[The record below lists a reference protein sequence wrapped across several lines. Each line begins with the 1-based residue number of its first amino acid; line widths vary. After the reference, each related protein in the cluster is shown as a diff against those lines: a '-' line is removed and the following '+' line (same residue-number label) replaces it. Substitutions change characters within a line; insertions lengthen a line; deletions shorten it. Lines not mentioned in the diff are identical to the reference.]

1 MKVLTKINNKEN
13 INLYKKNSDG
23 FILGLKNFSV
33 GFDYECS
40 IDEIQTLV
48 KEFSNK
54 EIFISIN
61 KNIFNDELPYLEE
74 ILTKLSSIKIKGI
87 LFYDM
92 AVLYLKNKNNLNI
105 DLVWNQTHMVTN
117 YNTCNYYY
125 AEGCKYAYL
134 SNEIT
139 LDEMLEICDK
149 SKIKTLAMVFGHS
162 TIAHSKRK
170 LLSNYFEYINKNK
183 EKNCYDITE
192 TINNN
197 KYIVEETDLGTT
209 IFNEKL
215 LNGIRPLFELNNKLD
230 YAIIEEDDNINFEEL
245 ASYFR
250 KVVNNEIVDKEM
262 IIEST
267 NELYPN
273 TTEGF
278 FYKKTIYKVK
288 KDE

>member
-1 MKVLTKINNKEN
+1 MTKLLLVPKTINSNVEKF
-13 INLYKKNSDG
+13 DG
-23 FILGLKNFSV
+23 LVIGLKDYSV
-33 GFDYECS
+33 GYDFCLDVE
-40 IDEIQTLV
+40 QL
-48 KEFSNK
+48 KEYVNK
-54 EIFISIN
+54 NNDKDIFVAIN
-61 KNIFNDELPYLEE
+61 KNLTNSDLIVIENVLKELSV
-74 ILTKLSSIKIKGI
+74 ISIKGI
-87 LFYDM
+87 LFYDISI
-92 AVLYLKNKNNLNI
+92 LYLKQKLNIPI

-262 IIEST
+262 IIKSV

>member
-1 MKVLTKINNKEN
+1 MTKLLLVPKTINSNVEKF
-13 INLYKKNSDG
+13 DG
-23 FILGLKNFSV
+23 LVIGLKDYSV
-33 GFDYECS
+33 GYDFCLDVE
-40 IDEIQTLV
+40 QL
-48 KEFSNK
+48 KEYVNK
-54 EIFISIN
+54 NNDKDIFVAIN
-61 KNIFNDELPYLEE
+61 KNLTNSDLIIIENVLKELSV
-74 ILTKLSSIKIKGI
+74 ISIKGI
-87 LFYDM
+87 LFYDISI
-92 AVLYLKNKNNLNI
+92 LYLKQKLNIPI

-262 IIEST
+262 IIKSV

>member
-1 MKVLTKINNKEN
+1 MTKLLLVPKTINSNVEKF
-13 INLYKKNSDG
+13 DG
-23 FILGLKNFSV
+23 LVIGLKDYSV
-33 GFDYECS
+33 SYDFCLDVE
-40 IDEIQTLV
+40 QL
-48 KEFSNK
+48 KEYVNK
-54 EIFISIN
+54 NNDKDIFVAIN
-61 KNIFNDELPYLEE
+61 KNLTNSDLIVIENVLKELSV
-74 ILTKLSSIKIKGI
+74 ISIKGI
-87 LFYDM
+87 LFYDISI
-92 AVLYLKNKNNLNI
+92 LYLKQKLNIPI

-139 LDEMLEICDK
+139 LDEMLEISDK

-262 IIEST
+262 IIKSV

>member
-1 MKVLTKINNKEN
+1 MTKLLLIPKTINSNIDIVNGVIIGLKDYSVGYDFCLDVEQLKEYVN
-13 INLYKKNSDG
+13 KNSD
-23 FILGLKNFSV
+23 K
-33 GFDYECS
+33 D
-40 IDEIQTLV
+40 
-48 KEFSNK
+48 
-54 EIFISIN
+54 IFVAIN
-61 KNIFNDELPYLEE
+61 KN
-74 ILTKLSSIKIKGI
+74 LTNSDLIVIENVLKKLSVISIKGV
-87 LFYDM
+87 LFYDISI
-92 AVLYLKNKNNLNI
+92 LYLKQKLNISI

-125 AEGCKYAYL
+125 EEGCKYAYL

-170 LLSNYFEYINKNK
+170 LLSNYFYYINKNK
-183 EKNCYDITE
+183 EKNRYDITE

-197 KYIVEETDLGTT
+197 KYIVEETNLGTT
-209 IFNEKL
+209 IFNKKL
-215 LNGIRPLFELNNKLD
+215 LNGIRPLFELNNKLE
-230 YAIIEEDDNINFEEL
+230 YAIIEEDDNTNFEEL
-245 ASYFR
+245 VSYFR
-250 KVVNNEIVDKEM
+250 KVVDNEIVDKEM
-262 IIEST
+262 IIKRVD
-267 NELYPN
+267 ELYPN

>member
-1 MKVLTKINNKEN
+1 MTKLLLVPKTINSNVEKF
-13 INLYKKNSDG
+13 DG
-23 FILGLKNFSV
+23 LVIGLKDYSV
-33 GFDYECS
+33 GYDFCLDVE
-40 IDEIQTLV
+40 QL
-48 KEFSNK
+48 KEYVNK
-54 EIFISIN
+54 NNDKDIFVAIN
-61 KNIFNDELPYLEE
+61 KNLTNSDLIVIENVLKELSV
-74 ILTKLSSIKIKGI
+74 ISIKGI
-87 LFYDM
+87 LFYDISI
-92 AVLYLKNKNNLNI
+92 LYLKQKLNIPI

-209 IFNEKL
+209 IFNGKL

-262 IIEST
+262 IIKST